1 MEEFIHEIE
10 TYASA
15 LGLHPSTI
23 VQRSGAGGG
32 AAWGRWTA
40 VGGSCSMRTADRI
53 RAYMRAN
60 PPREDAQSGEAA

>member
-1 MEEFIHEIE
+1 MEDFVQEVEN
-10 TYASA
+10 YASA
-15 LGLHPSTI
+15 LGLHPSTV

-32 AAWGRWTA
+32 SSWGRWLN
-40 VGGSCSMRTADRI
+40 GGSCSMRTADRI